1 MYKEVIEWED
11 IQSFDKFSVV
21 KVRIICSDAENF
33 LIIGSF
39 TTVGWTVEG
48 NDADVDKYN
57 HWLLR
62 WNQLDEQ
69 GNETLLKK

>member
-1 MYKEVIEWED
+1 MIEWED

-21 KVRIICSDAENF
+21 KVRIICSDTENF

-57 HWLLR
+57 H
-62 WNQLDEQ
+62 
-69 GNETLLKK
+69 